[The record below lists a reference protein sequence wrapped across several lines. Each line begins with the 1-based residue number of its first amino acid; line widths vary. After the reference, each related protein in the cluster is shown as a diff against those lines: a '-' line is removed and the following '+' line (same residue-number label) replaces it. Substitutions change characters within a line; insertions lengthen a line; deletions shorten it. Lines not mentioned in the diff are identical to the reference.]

1 MLSVNELIL
10 HYPEPLRGFRSFIL
24 REYLQC
30 KILQIIFSDIQ
41 YAEKLCFLGGTSLRL
56 VHGNNRFSEDIDF
69 DQKGLH
75 EKEFEYIAGHVQR
88 KLQLEGYEVEMK
100 HVAAGAYHCYIQF
113 PGLLFK
119 EGLSG
124 YREQKILIQLDAEA
138 QHVEFKPDRVILNKF
153 DVFTELP
160 VTPLPL
166 LLAQKF
172 YALIN
177 RKRSK
182 GRDFFDIV
190 FLLSRVTKPDYGY
203 LQQKLGID
211 NADKLKDKVLETCSR
226 ISMKEMADDVAPFL
240 FYPGDANKV
249 LLFEQYIRQVNLNG

>member
-1 MLSVNELIL
+1 MLSLSELIQ
-10 HYPEPLRGFRSFIL
+10 HYPEPLRGFRAFIL

-30 KILQIIFSDIQ
+30 KILQIIFSEPSSF
-41 YAEKLCFLGGTSLRL
+41 EKLCFLGGTSLRL
-56 VHGNNRFSEDIDF
+56 IYGNNRFSEDMDF
-69 DQKGLH
+69 DQKGLG
-75 EKEFEYIAGHVQR
+75 EKEFEAISYRIQ
-88 KLQLEGYEVEMK
+88 KSLQLEGYQVEMK
-100 HVAAGAYHCYIQF
+100 NVSAGAYHCYIQF
-113 PGLLFK
+113 PGLLFQ

-124 YREQKILIQLDAEA
+124 HREQKILIQLDAEP
-138 QHVEFKPDRVILNKF
+138 QHYEFVPEKIILNKF

-182 GRDFFDIV
+182 GRDFYDIV
-190 FLLSRVTKPDYGY
+190 FLFSKINKPDYNY

-211 NADKLKDKVLETCSR
+211 SADKLKEMVLEKCAHLN
-226 ISMKEMADDVAPFL
+226 MKEMADDVAPFL
-240 FYPGDANKV
+240 FNPQDTKMV
-249 LLFEQYIRQVNLNG
+249 LLFEQYIRQVNL